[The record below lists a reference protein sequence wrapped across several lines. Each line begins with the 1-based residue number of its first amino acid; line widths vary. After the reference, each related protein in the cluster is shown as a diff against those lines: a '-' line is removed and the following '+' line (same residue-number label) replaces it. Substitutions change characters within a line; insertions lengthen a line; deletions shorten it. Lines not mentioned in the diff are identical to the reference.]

1 MISILTTQFDFEIV
15 NLHHK
20 KLLIDNMSYIHYAI
34 SLLGLSFFSGYQQS
48 YLFHRKYEPN

>member
-15 NLHHK
+15 NLHYK
-20 KLLIDNMSYIHYAI
+20 KLLIDNISYTLCNKSVRLIM
-34 SLLGLSFFSGYQQS
+34 FSGYQQS